1 MLVSLTTAVQ
11 YVEKSILQ
19 HTHVSHQYTQ
29 RDDGRAHSKIELII
43 VARPILVAHLS
54 YHIRET
60 FCVIKHDG
68 VSLLLICVNV
78 LRTWVARFKRSSCS
92 LCTTCHTISW
102 FIYLLFAYDVCVW
115 RINLIDWLI
124 NWLIDWLIDDASRP
138 VLAVAPHITYISCQF
153 IHNILVT
160 VAQARNQTYRKGVLI
175 PLPLSSLP
183 SSSSLPFP
191 SHSLPF
197 FPLPSL

>member
-1 MLVSLTTAVQ
+1 VFCTFSRSIIYALFSQFYVGFWGLCPQTPPGSTPGPRWRTFVSRPPNLPTHEKILQAPMLVSLTTAVQ

-115 RINLIDWLI
+115 RINLID
-124 NWLIDWLIDDASRP
+124 
-138 VLAVAPHITYISCQF
+138 
-153 IHNILVT
+153 
-160 VAQARNQTYRKGVLI
+160 
-175 PLPLSSLP
+175 
-183 SSSSLPFP
+183 
-191 SHSLPF
+191 
-197 FPLPSL
+197 